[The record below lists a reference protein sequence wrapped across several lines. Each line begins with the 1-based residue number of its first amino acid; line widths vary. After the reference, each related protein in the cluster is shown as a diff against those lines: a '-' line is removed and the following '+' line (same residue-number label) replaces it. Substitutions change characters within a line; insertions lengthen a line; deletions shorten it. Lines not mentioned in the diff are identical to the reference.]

1 MVLPA
6 GAECAQPQA
15 AQDPTLWVVAVPS
28 YDRVEVLRAK
38 TLKLLLESL
47 HPSRIFVFAAP
58 SQLEG
63 SADKRAL
70 QGLGVHVCEGGQG
83 IRAQRNCIMRYFQ
96 RHFPRRQRVLEV
108 DDDLDGLVTVTFPA
122 AEADGSKPH
131 NSGKL
136 VHVPRSS
143 FKALVDLLWHVALED
158 HGCAM
163 WGIYN
168 AANPSWMSQ
177 RLTKGIVHTT
187 GQLQAYE
194 VPDRDVSLTCE
205 VMEVRRT
212 TSGVSCWPRV
222 RGSISWPRA
231 PRITAQAASAASSSR
246 RATTRTRRAG
256 SGTRAPGPRS
266 ARRSSS
272 RGPSPSM
279 VSPIPEKAESKLL
292 PGMKHESLYHAPG
305 GRFRVGR
312 RADKLPADT
321 LSCWH
326 GIRRLAGL
334 ADDVKDFAPPAP
346 VNDVDD
352 IDRIVLKNTKWTV
365 PQLRE
370 LCKERGCQSS
380 GSKGDLIE
388 RLTHTFLLAERKERE
403 IAERRLQ
410 DAVDELRAERERRQL
425 AEANQK
431 AAEERERAAR
441 EAGAEALQ
449 ASEERAR
456 LARLRAAE
464 DRTAAEASEERARLA
479 EARARAAEERTAAA
493 RCPPAGAAEAVQSQS
508 AGAGAVVGHAAAGSG
523 GAPRD
528 VQAEQVQRL
537 QGLLS
542 WAPAVSSSCPA
553 PSTAARG
560 GAAEQLWQRF
570 RNIGRRRSRSR
581 SSRSRRPGRMRSE
594 RRGRSYEGHSSRSR
608 SSGSRRRRKGERG
621 ADSREI
627 ASRPRQS
634 PGRGRRRSRSGGK
647 PRRQHAGACES
658 GAGPREAVPRPTQA
672 APAAPL
678 APATVAVRRAA
689 GPAAGP
695 LPGECMFWIAPEG
708 EADPVLAIMHEG
720 KSAPQPA
727 RDLFSGAHGSLQE
740 ALRCDVGSEV
750 RLADESDSHAQAEI
764 APLVAAVLRVTGG
777 TDHDRPWWVCRA
789 SAQGHAAVGISGR
802 KEDRKRAAWLALA
815 VAAARAAGRPA
826 SGGDVGRLL
835 RQLDGV
841 G

>member
-431 AAEERERAAR
+431 AGGAAAAAA
-441 EAGAEALQ
+441 AGAGGPAECAASAAAAATKATAAAAAAAAAGGGGR
-449 ASEERAR
+449 ASEEQTRGRSRRVRGRAP
-456 LARLRAAE
+456 
-464 DRTAAEASEERARLA
+464 AEAAAAAAAAASRAGSTPG
-479 EARARAAEERTAAA
+479 RARAERAHG
-493 RCPPAGAAEAVQSQS
+493 RRFRVRRRL
-508 AGAGAVVGHAAAGSG
+508 H
-523 GAPRD
+523 
-528 VQAEQVQRL
+528 QRL
-537 QGLLS
+537 RSPLRPLLCD
-542 WAPAVSSSCPA
+542 A
-553 PSTAARG
+553 
-560 GAAEQLWQRF
+560 
-570 RNIGRRRSRSR
+570 
-581 SSRSRRPGRMRSE
+581 RPGPQL
-594 RRGRSYEGHSSRSR
+594 GRCRASAC
-608 SSGSRRRRKGERG
+608 SGSRRRARPTPCWPSCTRG
-621 ADSREI
+621 RAPRSRRGTS
-627 ASRPRQS
+627 SRVLTALSRRRFAATSAARSGWPTRATAM
-634 PGRGRRRSRSGGK
+634 PRRRSRRS
-647 PRRQHAGACES
+647 S
-658 GAGPREAVPRPTQA
+658 RPCCGSRA
-672 APAAPL
+672 AP
-678 APATVAVRRAA
+678 TTTDHGGCA
-689 GPAAGP
+689 GPAPKVMPPWAYRGGRRTGNGLLGWPWPWPPRGRRAG
-695 LPGECMFWIAPEG
+695 LRAAATSGDCSGSWTAWGEGTGGP
-708 EADPVLAIMHEG
+708 
-720 KSAPQPA
+720 
-727 RDLFSGAHGSLQE
+727 
-740 ALRCDVGSEV
+740 
-750 RLADESDSHAQAEI
+750 
-764 APLVAAVLRVTGG
+764 AAVL
-777 TDHDRPWWVCRA
+777 
-789 SAQGHAAVGISGR
+789 
-802 KEDRKRAAWLALA
+802 
-815 VAAARAAGRPA
+815 PA
-826 SGGDVGRLL
+826 SGVLRALCGGGLRGRCVTSA
-835 RQLDGV
+835 RRS
-841 G
+841 